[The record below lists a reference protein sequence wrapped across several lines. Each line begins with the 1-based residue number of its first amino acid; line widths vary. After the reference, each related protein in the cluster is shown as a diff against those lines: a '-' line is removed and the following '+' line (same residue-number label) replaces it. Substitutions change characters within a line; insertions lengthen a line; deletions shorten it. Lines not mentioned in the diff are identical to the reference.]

1 MTDHREPKP
10 RITQEMVRLYDDYTH
25 VHLDRRRFM
34 DALAKAAGGTAAAAT
49 IAPLIAA
56 RPAAAQMVDERDA
69 RLTTEFVTFPGASG
83 QMLGYLAYPLEV
95 MAGQLPAVIVVH
107 ENRGLNAHTEDIV
120 RRLALEGFIALAPD
134 FLSPEGGTPAD
145 EDLARDLIGNL
156 EPDDLT
162 GNLVAS
168 AAFLRGR
175 DEATE
180 NVGIVGFCWGGGMAL
195 RLAVADPELRA
206 AVAFYGSQPDPAD
219 VPAIEARLMMHYAG
233 LDERINA
240 GIPAFEE
247 ALDAAGTAYE
257 MHMYEGVNH
266 AFFNDTSEARYDE
279 EAAALAWSRT
289 VDFLREAL
297 AESEEA

>member
-1 MTDHREPKP
+1 MTDDRGPRP

-34 DALAKAAGGTAAAAT
+34 DALAKAAGGTAAAAS

-56 RPAAAQMVDERDA
+56 RPAWAQMVDERDA
-69 RLTTEFVTFPGASG
+69 RLTTEFVTFSGASG

-95 MAGQLPAVIVVH
+95 MAGELPAVIVVH
-107 ENRGLNAHTEDIV
+107 ENRGLNPHTEDIV
-120 RRLALEGFIALAPD
+120 RRLALEGFVALAPD

-145 EDLARDLIGNL
+145 EDLARELIGTLDL
-156 EPDDLT
+156 EDLT

-175 DEATE
+175 DEASE

-219 VPAIEARLMMHYAG
+219 VPAIEARLLMHYAG
-233 LDERINA
+233 LDDRINA
-240 GIPAFEE
+240 GIPAFQE
-247 ALDAAGTAYE
+247 ALDAAGTDYE

-297 AESEEA
+297 G